1 MPEAPTFWQSYRQGL
16 AVGLGLLTVYLLV
29 VILLGAFVVR
39 PALENLGQAGQ
50 SGPGGAACSTSWV

>member
-16 AVGLGLLTVYLLV
+16 ALGLGLLTVYLLV

-39 PALENLGQAGQ
+39 PALENLNQDGQ
-50 SGPGGAACSTSWV
+50 SSPGGTTCSTSWV